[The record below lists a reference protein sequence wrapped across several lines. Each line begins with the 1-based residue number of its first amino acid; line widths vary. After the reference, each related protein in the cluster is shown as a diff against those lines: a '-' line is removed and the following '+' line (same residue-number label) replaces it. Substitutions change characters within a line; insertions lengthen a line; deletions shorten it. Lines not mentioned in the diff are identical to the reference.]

1 MKAEATVVSPYHV
14 LLCTSII
21 ESRLFELISLL
32 RNSIPM
38 KAKFVILTVGEK
50 TVSFKTGGNRL
61 GLIKQSFNSVVGIC
75 LPITS
80 ESKRQAKR

>member
-1 MKAEATVVSPYHV
+1 
-14 LLCTSII
+14 
-21 ESRLFELISLL
+21 
-32 RNSIPM
+32 M